1 MYDIRKN
8 RKASGKKTE
17 RRVVNLV
24 LLNPSFLSLAQPAH
38 TTQLAAGGWGVLNL
52 YTKEKLEMRGEKVNI
67 FLHRTQGP
75 GGAFEENRTNCR
87 VALFL
92 RSAHCEFF
100 TLGQIAITS
109 WFFFGPSACAF
120 FKKIFNVAQTNG
132 RWVMA

>member
-1 MYDIRKN
+1 M
-8 RKASGKKTE
+8 
-17 RRVVNLV
+17 
-24 LLNPSFLSLAQPAH
+24 
-38 TTQLAAGGWGVLNL
+38 
-52 YTKEKLEMRGEKVNI
+52 NI

-109 WFFFGPSACAF
+109 WVFFGPSACAF
-120 FKKIFNVAQTNG
+120 FKKIFKVAQSNG
-132 RWVMA
+132 RWGVGSASPWDYRAGPFLLILLKNRGKGHT